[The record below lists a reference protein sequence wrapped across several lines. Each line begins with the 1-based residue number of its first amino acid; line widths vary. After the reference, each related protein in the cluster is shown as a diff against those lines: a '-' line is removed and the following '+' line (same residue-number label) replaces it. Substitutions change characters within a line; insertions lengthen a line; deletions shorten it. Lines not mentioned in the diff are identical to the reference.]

1 MAVYLFT
8 LGHSVEDD
16 PGGST
21 ATFDMLTCSFTQ
33 EVPTV
38 IGHVV
43 WTLAYAT
50 GVYTSTINILVII

>member
-21 ATFDMLTCSFTQ
+21 ATLFMLTYSFTQ
-33 EVPTV
+33 ELPVTALF
-38 IGHVV
+38 V
-43 WTLAYAT
+43 WTLAYT
-50 GVYTSTINILVII
+50 MGVYTSTISTLVII